1 MKQILKQFLFPLWGL
16 RGFYA
21 AAVLLM
27 SVSCK
32 KEDPGPD
39 CGCNSPVIREIRDVP
54 VQFLGDFVFFVNRDP
69 NYVSYFASA
78 CDRTLLK
85 GLAASPPDTGNYQI
99 SGLLK
104 APCLP
109 DGIQPIIESFHIE
122 LTAIRSNP

>member
-1 MKQILKQFLFPLWGL
+1 MKQKRLVKPFL
-16 RGFYA
+16 YA
-21 AAVLLM
+21 TVVLLM

-39 CGCNSPVIREIRDVP
+39 CGCNSRAMREIKEVP
-54 VQFLGDFVFFVNRDP
+54 AQFSGTFVFFVNQDP

-85 GLAASPPDTGNYQI
+85 GLEPSPPDAANYLI
-99 SGLLK
+99 SGLIK